1 MVNEDP
7 VTIEYITRYVGRY
20 YIMLSPTSFVTHTRH
35 HSLLFQLIWNRN
47 ILKPMADVHLVLVQW
62 LLDLILILIDHI
74 YMQQILL
81 ELISNGKPMQLDT
94 IQRLLKNIFRK
105 IIPTTYQVKILVAND
120 IVDISQQNWLQYF
133 WGGVFSVKYRNQRA
147 KSLKFWLR

>member
-7 VTIEYITRYVGRY
+7 VTVEYITRYVGKHH
-20 YIMLSPTSFVTHTRH
+20 ITDTFVTDTFVTNTFVTHIRH

-81 ELISNGKPMQLDT
+81 ELISNGKQMQLDT

-105 IIPTTYQVKILVAND
+105 IIPKTYQVKILVAND
-120 IVDISQQNWLQYF
+120 IDQFNEN
-133 WGGVFSVKYRNQRA
+133 G
-147 KSLKFWLR
+147 

>member
-1 MVNEDP
+1 
-7 VTIEYITRYVGRY
+7 
-20 YIMLSPTSFVTHTRH
+20 
-35 HSLLFQLIWNRN
+35 
-47 ILKPMADVHLVLVQW
+47 MADVHLVLVQW

-81 ELISNGKPMQLDT
+81 ELISNGKQMQLDT

-120 IVDISQQNWLQYF
+120 IDQSLIKMLNSGFRWQSNKIGR
-133 WGGVFSVKYRNQRA
+133 GGTVGDFTSI
-147 KSLKFWLR
+147 W

>member
-1 MVNEDP
+1 
-7 VTIEYITRYVGRY
+7 
-20 YIMLSPTSFVTHTRH
+20 
-35 HSLLFQLIWNRN
+35 
-47 ILKPMADVHLVLVQW
+47 MADVHLVLVQW

-81 ELISNGKPMQLDT
+81 ELISNGKQMQLDT

-120 IVDISQQNWLQYF
+120 IVNISQQNGCDIF
-133 WGGVFSVKYRNQRA
+133 WAGS
-147 KSLKFWLR
+147 SLYMAT